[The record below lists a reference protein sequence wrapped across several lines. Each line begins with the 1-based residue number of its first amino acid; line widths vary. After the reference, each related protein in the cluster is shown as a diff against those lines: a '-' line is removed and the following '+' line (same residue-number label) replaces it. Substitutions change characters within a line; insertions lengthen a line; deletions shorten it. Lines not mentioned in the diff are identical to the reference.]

1 MTLDLPTVNLLY
13 NPKRDWRSLTQGKI
27 RVARDLQ
34 VEWDQFSPDDYLF
47 SHSSIVASCVVG
59 DNCHYVMSPTDELI
73 NNNGNGWSN
82 EVLLACFRTF
92 CGAENYYEHVQVPEL
107 SKGKILDAVVR
118 PLKYASKKGAEADV
132 YWCDIL
138 VATHRKHD
146 QMVRRIEAGELST
159 MSMGCV
165 ANVCVCS
172 KCGREFTDD
181 DENCQHLDHEIMSYF
196 KGDDGEMHIVAELC
210 GRTYIDPKTG
220 KKVGDPNSM
229 KFIEASW
236 VERPAFRGAVLNH
249 FVSDIPK
256 EAKQLKAKS
265 TAQLQ
270 DLVNDIFRVR
280 VADADGMMVLRV
292 AWEEL
297 RRRRNLE
304 ISERVARRH
313 LANLIRP

>member
-1 MTLDLPTVNLLY
+1 MTLDLPTVNILY
-13 NPKRDWRSLTQGKI
+13 QPKSDWRSLAQGKV
-27 RVARDLQ
+27 RVARDIQ
-34 VEWDQFSPDDYLF
+34 VDWKKFSPDQYLF

-82 EVLLACFRTF
+82 EVLTATFRSF

-118 PLKYASKKGAEADV
+118 PLRYRNKKGQQADV

-138 VATHRKHD
+138 VATDRKHS
-146 QMVRRIEAGELST
+146 QMVRRIEAGELGT

-165 ANVCVCS
+165 ANICVCS

-181 DENCQHLDHEIMSYF
+181 QENCYHLDHELMSYF

-210 GRTYIDPKTG
+210 GRTYIDEKG
-220 KKVGDPNSM
+220 NKVGDPDSM

-249 FVSDIPK
+249 FVSDVPK
-256 EAKQLKAKS
+256 SAKQIKAKS

-270 DLVNDIFRVR
+270 DIVNDIFRVR
-280 VADADGMMVLRV
+280 VADSDGMMVLRV
-292 AWEEL
+292 AWSEL
-297 RRRRNLE
+297 RRRRNLA
-304 ISERVARRH
+304 ISDRVARRH
-313 LANLIRP
+313 LSNIVLP